1 MQVNGVG
8 SLTTVTREEEDS
20 LKNASPSESIQEK
33 GRDLCERLKNLCPTG
48 NIGPGCGSGCNVF
61 GTNGVDYWEKDQREK
76 GPVTLRPKE
85 QAEEEKK
92 EPLHV
97 HKGGCECTITLQDES
112 DDPTV
117 SFQTPTKVPKSRSTA
132 AVIAHENEHVA
143 NERARAAK
151 EGRRVVITVNIDY
164 ETCPEC
170 GMRYAVGGVT
180 RVRTVGTSKSQA
192 VEGASQE
199 TEDQEPTDT
208 QVPTPEDVPQ
218 EPEEEDEQNPL
229 IINKKKVNDP
239 AEMTPEL
246 EQKIVQLKKLRPDMD
261 PQELETWLRQQEGI
275 DVSEMEIKRILKKH
289 GLAEDSEG
297 LRPSL
302 GARLDLIA

>member
-8 SLTTVTREEEDS
+8 SLTTVTREEGDS
-20 LKNASPSESIQEK
+20 LKNASLSESIQEK
-33 GRDLCERLKNLCPTG
+33 GRDFCERLKNLCPTG
-48 NIGPGCGSGCNVF
+48 NIGSGCGSGCNVF

-76 GPVTLRPKE
+76 GIVTLRSKE

-97 HKGGCECTITLQDES
+97 NKGGCECTITLQCES

-117 SFQTPTKVPKSRSTA
+117 SFQTPTKVPKSRATA
-132 AVIAHENEHVA
+132 AVIAHEQEHVA
-143 NERARAAK
+143 NERAKAAK
-151 EGRRVVITVNIDY
+151 EGRRVVITVSIDY

-170 GMRYAVGGVT
+170 GLRYAVGGIT
-180 RVRTVGTSKSQA
+180 RVRDVGASKSQA

-199 TEDQEPTDT
+199 TEDQELTDT

-261 PQELETWLRQQEGI
+261 PQELEAWLRQQEGI

-302 GARLDLIA
+302 GERLDLIA